1 MPGRKWTAQQRK
13 AQAEAIRRSRPWE
26 KSTGPRTPKG
36 KARSSQNALKHG
48 VRSKVVKD
56 YRRVVREN
64 RRFGLF
70 DFQEQERI
78 DAARETANKFVI
90 GLMDKRDVNAIVTGQ
105 EFIVSQTR
113 WAVKRLIRV
122 QTRLADFAMWETYS
136 LRSPRIK

>member
-1 MPGRKWTAQQRK
+1 M
-13 AQAEAIRRSRPWE
+13 
-26 KSTGPRTPKG
+26 
-36 KARSSQNALKHG
+36 
-48 VRSKVVKD
+48 VKD